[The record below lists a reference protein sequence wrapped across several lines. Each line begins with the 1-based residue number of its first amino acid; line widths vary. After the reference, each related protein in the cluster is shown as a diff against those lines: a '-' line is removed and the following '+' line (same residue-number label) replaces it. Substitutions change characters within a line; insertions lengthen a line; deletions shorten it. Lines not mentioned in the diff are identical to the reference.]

1 MGMTVE
7 IILKAD
13 LLLVQAAG
21 DYSLVEMSV
30 MSTDM
35 LTTLLQHPRQKCLI
49 DCRQVTGTPS
59 TIERFL
65 WVESIAKGMDG
76 MPPIV
81 RRVRF
86 AFVGSEPLVDARRF
100 GEAVAVNRGIVVM
113 VTESM
118 DEALRWLASESS

>member
-7 IILKAD
+7 MILKED
-13 LLLVQAAG
+13 LLLVQATG
-21 DYSLVEMSV
+21 DYSLAQMNV
-30 MSTDM
+30 MSTET
-35 LTTLLQHPRQKCLI
+35 LTTLLQHPRQKCLV

-65 WVESIAKGMDG
+65 WIESIVKRMDG
-76 MPPIV
+76 SPPAI